1 MKNRIDIPE
10 IIITTEIKKNKSII
24 RKVQKINMIIKQ
36 KIIRKIQAI
45 TKIQTIKLQMKIHV
59 HFTMAIIHG
68 ANALITSMEPT
79 SDLSIQIPNP
89 MITRKTLHIQKSRL
103 SSSQHLPTMLMQ
115 MKIVMVQI
123 MPLLTISLQKMNH
136 LILLMSIFN
145 MMSQWN

>member
-10 IIITTEIKKNKSII
+10 IIITTEIKKKKSII

-45 TKIQTIKLQMKIHV
+45 TKIQTIELQMKIHV
-59 HFTMAIIHG
+59 HFTMVLIHG

>member
-45 TKIQTIKLQMKIHV
+45 TKIQTIELQMKIHV
-59 HFTMAIIHG
+59 HFTMVLIHG